1 MLAQQPLQIRLAV
14 SVAGHPSRPPPRS
27 ASRRLEGRGKTTDKG
42 RARESLRGD
51 STPMRTLLRLITFAA
66 ALALA
71 IPSLTAQDKPKEK
84 DKDNKTER
92 KDNASRLP
100 TIRGTLEN
108 PGGEKGTLVL
118 KVTETYPQ
126 RSGKQIRWKQQHKTV
141 ELKAAD
147 DLIVRTAAPPPA
159 RDGQGKPRPHTAQ
172 ELKELKGA
180 GNLPGYPAEP
190 GSLKKG
196 QSVVC
201 YYEPAKPA
209 KKADSETPADTKPRV
224 RMIVIVTA
232 P

>member
-1 MLAQQPLQIRLAV
+1 
-14 SVAGHPSRPPPRS
+14 
-27 ASRRLEGRGKTTDKG
+27 
-42 RARESLRGD
+42 
-51 STPMRTLLRLITFAA
+51 MRTILRLISFAA
-66 ALALA
+66 ALAVA
-71 IPSLTAQDKPKEK
+71 IPSLTAQDKQK
-84 DKDNKTER
+84 DKDNDNNAER
-92 KDNASRLP
+92 KHNPSRLP

-126 RSGKQIRWKQQHKTV
+126 RSGKQIRWQQQHKNV
-141 ELKAAD
+141 ELKVAD

-159 RDGQGKPRPHTAQ
+159 RDGQGKPRSHTAQ
-172 ELKELKGA
+172 ELQELKGA
-180 GNLPGYPAEP
+180 GNLPGYHAEL

-201 YYEPAKPA
+201 YYELAKPA
-209 KKADSETPADTKPRV
+209 KKADAEAPADTKPRV